1 MAMAAMSP
9 APRRRGANPQ
19 PARAPDPDTVVEA
32 LGIVVVSPLF
42 AHFAG
47 PSMSGSLVM
56 LTALSVA

>member
-1 MAMAAMSP
+1 MRIRS
-9 APRRRGANPQ
+9 RRERLIQ
-19 PARAPDPDTVVEA
+19 TLWYEA